1 MKTPPENSISDRL
14 QGFNTQAGQS
24 RHLPELVNQTLIVN
38 ISDIAEYE
46 RNPRVYPNPEHESIR
61 ESIRNRGLLQ
71 RLVITQRPGR
81 DKYVLLQGGTTRLR
95 CLRELYKE
103 TGDLKFAQVL
113 CEFRPWTNEDDL
125 LIGHFVE
132 NEQRG
137 NLNWYER
144 SALVCNLHSMFE
156 GHTEESLSDRGFEQ
170 QTAAAGLRIR
180 RRGLHLN
187 RYTVDR
193 LGDRLGKQYQH
204 GLGER
209 TIEKI
214 RKLDLASSSIWED
227 AGLERE
233 KFDKAFFALLRDY
246 DDTGVLNHL
255 LDKTIDLLGD
265 RVPNLHY
272 YKMQAMMRS
281 HIFDNTSAPKY
292 LEVYQA
298 PLKHSVPG
306 TGSTDMKPPP
316 IMRDNR
322 SDPSDP
328 FPESSSGEPVRIS
341 PPLGEINPPRSP
353 GRLANLRAKQ
363 KRATLLRDKT
373 FKAAKRFAALTGNPD
388 CLRKLRFGPGF
399 MVFDLPPAAESLPY
413 ENRRHRD
420 QAWWLLL
427 ELSRWQKA
435 LQNEPG
441 RLNGALSAEKSV
453 LRDCYD
459 KEYPAS
465 LKSLRVR
472 ARGHGMTV
480 PEADAIISTLLTE
493 MSDPAL
499 RSFNALI
506 VAYREITRLGR
517 DFDIWRHEK
526 KYE

>member
-1 MKTPPENSISDRL
+1 MSKLLENSIRSRLMDSAARNTPPEP
-14 QGFNTQAGQS
+14 
-24 RHLPELVNQTLIVN
+24 LPELANRTLIVQ
-38 ISDIAEYE
+38 ISDLVEYE

-61 ESIRNRGLLQ
+61 ESIRTRGLLQ
-71 RLVITQRPGR
+71 QLVITQIPGR
-81 DKYVLLQGGTTRLR
+81 DNYVLMQGGNTRLK
-95 CLRELYKE
+95 CLRELYEE
-103 TGDLKFAQVL
+103 TGEPKFNQIL
-113 CEFRPWTNEDDL
+113 CEYRPWTSDDDL
-125 LIGHFVE
+125 LIGHYIE

-144 SALVCNLHSMFE
+144 SALICNLRSIFE
-156 GHTEESLSDRGFEQ
+156 SRSKAPITDTDFERQ
-170 QTAAAGLRIR
+170 AEAAGIRIIR
-180 RRGLHLN
+180 RRFHLH

-193 LGDRLGKQYQH
+193 LGDRLGQQYQH

-214 RKLDLASSSIWED
+214 RKLDLVSSSIWED
-227 AGLERE
+227 AGLEKE
-233 KFDKAFFALLRDY
+233 KFDKAFFELLFDY
-246 DDTGVLNHL
+246 NDTGILNRL
-255 LDKTIDLLGD
+255 IDKTIDFLGD
-265 RVPNLHY
+265 RVHNINY

-281 HIFDNTSAPKY
+281 HIFDNTPAPKY

-298 PLKHSVPG
+298 PLKHPVSG
-306 TGSTDMKPPP
+306 TGPPGVNP
-316 IMRDNR
+316 SPLLRDDC
-322 SDPSDP
+322 SEPSDP
-328 FPESSSGEPVRIS
+328 FPESSSADPVRIT
-341 PPLGEINPPRSP
+341 PPPGEVNPPRSP

-427 ELSRWQKA
+427 ELSRWHKA
-435 LQNEPG
+435 LLSEHS
-441 RLNGALSAEKSV
+441 RLVGALAAEKSV

-480 PEADAIISTLLTE
+480 PEADANISTLLTE

-499 RSFNALI
+499 RSFNALV
-506 VAYREITRLGR
+506 VAYREINKLGR
-517 DFDIWRHEK
+517 DFDIWKHEK